1 MIRNLNFPVSLCKG
15 SVVKDHLHCGRL
27 IFQTTLYL
35 GKMLCLVITKI
46 REGKHRKTFAPSIK
60 NGFCVLSEKRPT
72 VHTLG
77 KSLYFSTFFCRNL
90 KKSVKLHNIH
100 IIKFTL
106 GFFPSISS
114 FRRDEIFGEEI
125 IVGYEIA
132 FKN

>member
-1 MIRNLNFPVSLCKG
+1 M
-15 SVVKDHLHCGRL
+15 HCGRL

-60 NGFCVLSEKRPT
+60 NGFCVCCPKNDRPWN
-72 VHTLG
+72 TLG
-77 KSLYFSTFFCRNL
+77 KSLYFSSFFCRNL

-106 GFFPSISS
+106 GSLSISS
-114 FRRDEIFGEEI
+114 FGVTKFLEKKLSLAMKLLSKIKVANVNRSAQI
-125 IVGYEIA
+125 
-132 FKN
+132 